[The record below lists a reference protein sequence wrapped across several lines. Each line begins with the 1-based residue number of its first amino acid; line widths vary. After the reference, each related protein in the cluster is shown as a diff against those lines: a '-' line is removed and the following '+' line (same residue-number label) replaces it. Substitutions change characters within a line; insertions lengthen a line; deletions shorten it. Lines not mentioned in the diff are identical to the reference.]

1 MKCVLDWESK
11 ALTGIDGL
19 CQNSQ
24 LFHFQTN
31 INNENPATSAR
42 QINSCKTLT
51 KKNLGIFIEFK
62 GSDKY
67 KYILMTT

>member
-42 QINSCKTLT
+42 QINSCKTL
-51 KKNLGIFIEFK
+51 KKKKIEIFIEFK
-62 GSDKY
+62 GSDK
-67 KYILMTT
+67 

>member
-42 QINSCKTLT
+42 QINSCKTL
-51 KKNLGIFIEFK
+51 KKTLGYLSNSRDPISTNTF
-62 GSDKY
+62 
-67 KYILMTT
+67 